1 MPLFRHETESDVD
14 VVFEPLP
21 IAPPEPKNGLRNFWD
36 QHDYLLNLVTP
47 LEEFGVPVIDAVG
60 LTLYESI
67 HAEEPIPAFNISP
80 GDELIPRGAV
90 VTDRMIGLLTGMGID
105 KVIARPNPRVVV
117 IALSDKAAPVSYA
130 VTAAAKQVAAFEHRV
145 SAITDSPEATF
156 NAISE
161 QLVRADLLV
170 TVGGFGEG
178 AVDIRQIADRLGPH
192 DFTPV
197 SVTPGR
203 DQGFALAGEG
213 DERIPLLALP
223 ADPAAAFVLTKLL
236 VTPVIRHLMGAEDKS
251 LALLRGELAQPV
263 RVTPGVVTCVPG
275 SVTDGRIIISGR
287 ISGLDGA
294 YRTYRANALIILD
307 SADGLADTS
316 SETWY
321 LPL

>member
-1 MPLFRHETESDVD
+1 MPLFRNDIEPESDFVS
-14 VVFEPLP
+14 EPLP
-21 IAPPEPKNGLRNFWD
+21 IAPPEPKGGLRNFWD

-67 HAEEPIPAFNISP
+67 HAEESIPAFKIAP
-80 GDELIPRGAV
+80 GDELIPRGTI
-90 VTDRMIGLLTGMGID
+90 VTDRMVGLLTGMGID

-117 IALSDKAAPVSYA
+117 IALSEQAAPVSYT
-130 VTAAAKQVAAFEHRV
+130 VTAAAKQAGAFEHRV
-145 SAITDSPEATF
+145 SAITDSPDKAVK
-156 NAISE
+156 AIME

-178 AVDIRQIADRLGPH
+178 GVDIRKIADHLGPH

-197 SVTPGR
+197 AVTPGR
-203 DQGFALAGEG
+203 DQGFALAGDG

-223 ADPAAAFVLTKLL
+223 ADAASAFVLTKLL
-236 VTPVIRHLMGAEDKS
+236 VAPVIRHLMGAEDES
-251 LALLRGELAQPV
+251 LSLLRGELAQPV

-275 SVTDGRIIISGR
+275 TVTDGRIAISGR

-294 YRTYRANALIILD
+294 YRTYRANALIVLD
-307 SADGLADTS
+307 SQDGLADTS

-321 LPL
+321 LRL